1 FAGHR
6 RGNRRP
12 LASSK
17 PHSRVPESL
26 GDFAVRL
33 AHRLGISS
41 IKDPGM
47 NQKVAPLIEQ
57 NARYQPANREALLP
71 AGAPDPGT
79 RAIRVSV
86 AASSAWIRPLQT
98 EMARVIVG
106 QKHLL
111 DRLLIALLTNG
122 HVLLEGVPGLAKTL
136 ALKTLANGVS
146 VNFKRLQFT
155 PDMLPADIVGTM
167 IYSPHDGAFRTKHG
181 PIFSNL
187 ILADEI
193 NRAPAKVQSAL
204 LEAMQ
209 ERQVTIGDETYPLP
223 NPFLVLATQNPLEQE
238 GTYPLPEAQID
249 RFMMKVIVNYP
260 TRTEERAILDAMAT
274 TEPMAV
280 PRTVVSASQIIEAR
294 HIVNMLFVD
303 DKVRDYIVDIV
314 LATRP
319 PIAAGLNLNGYIQ
332 TGASPRATIALTLA
346 ARAMAFLN
354 GRHFV
359 TPQDVKT
366 VAMDVLRHRVSVTYE
381 AEAEN
386 VTSENVIEKI
396 LNTLPVP

>member
-1 FAGHR
+1 M
-6 RGNRRP
+6 P
-12 LASSK
+12 
-17 PHSRVPESL
+17 
-26 GDFAVRL
+26 
-33 AHRLGISS
+33 
-41 IKDPGM
+41 M
-47 NQKVAPLIEQ
+47 NQKLAAIPE
-57 NARYQPANREALLP
+57 
-71 AGAPDPGT
+71 T
-79 RAIRVSV
+79 RAVPAESD
-86 AASSAWIRPLQT
+86 AALRAARQTVLDNSTWIAPLQT

-249 RFMMKVIVNYP
+249 RFMMKVVVSYP
-260 TRTEERAILDAMAT
+260 NRAEERAILDAMAT
-274 TEPMAV
+274 TEPV
-280 PRTVVSASQIIEAR
+280 LSVHRVVTADQIVRAR
-294 HIVNMLFVD
+294 HVVNAIHID
-303 DKVRDYIVDIV
+303 DKIRDYIVDLV

-319 PIAAGLNLNGYIQ
+319 P
-332 TGASPRATIALTLA
+332 
-346 ARAMAFLN
+346 
-354 GRHFV
+354 V
-359 TPQDVKT
+359 
-366 VAMDVLRHRVSVTYE
+366 
-381 AEAEN
+381 
-386 VTSENVIEKI
+386 
-396 LNTLPVP
+396 